1 MRKRT
6 GDSGNA
12 QPDDTGDEQEVTVLG
27 SAPDSARAR
36 GENGPPRPKPRTR
49 QAAVM
54 SSPPRFAPK
63 AVSARRARTVQELRR
78 RRMRPAIAL
87 LGLVV
92 LVLAVGLGGY
102 AVVNAGYFKV
112 RTVEVAG
119 ASNISVDEIVLATG
133 AVWQNLYS
141 VDVAGAQRRVAAIPG
156 IREARVEQ
164 VWPRRLRVTVEE
176 RVPVAVWRTGG
187 SNHAVDLDGTVL
199 DFFAEPAML
208 TIHQT
213 DSTGGLLAGDRVD
226 GDAVS
231 LALRLRD
238 SLPATI
244 GQQATRFE
252 WTQRAGLEITTDK
265 GVRVRFGDGGDVE
278 YKLSVWR
285 GVLDQA
291 RAAKAVVTE
300 IDLRFGDRVFYR

>member
-1 MRKRT
+1 MRRRT
-6 GDSGNA
+6 GDNDSTLPEG
-12 QPDDTGDEQEVTVLG
+12 TGDEQEITVLR

-36 GENGPPRPKPRTR
+36 GESGPPRPKPRTR
-49 QAAVM
+49 QAAVR

-63 AVSARRARTVQELRR
+63 VVSARRARTVQELRR

-112 RTVEVAG
+112 RTVDVIG
-119 ASNISVDEIVLATG
+119 ASNVSTDEIAEATG
-133 AVWQNLYS
+133 AVGHNLFS
-141 VDVAGAQRRVAAIPG
+141 VDVPEAQRRVAAIPG
-156 IREARVEQ
+156 IRAAQVGP

-187 SNHAVDLDGTVL
+187 TNHAVDLDGTVL
-199 DFFAEPAML
+199 DFFAEPSML

-213 DSTGGLLAGDRVD
+213 DSTAGLLAGDRVD
-226 GDAVS
+226 GDAVA

-244 GQQATRFE
+244 GQQAVRFE
-252 WTQRAGLEITTDK
+252 WTQRAGLEVTTDK

-285 GVLDQA
+285 GVLEQA
-291 RAAKAVVTE
+291 RAAKSVVTE